1 MQLGE
6 AKEERRFVTSDCFVI
21 SMNIPQIH
29 SIRNFLWVESYIKPS
44 KIRVLI
50 NSSGGSVLYGMS
62 IFSVIRNSSIPTE
75 CINEGLAASMGSI
88 VWAAGDKSLMRDY
101 AILMIHNPFD
111 STEDNKDTEGEPD
124 YVKSV
129 QATDRD
135 DLHETMG
142 I

>member
-1 MQLGE
+1 MNTSKFKYVVGE
-6 AKEERRFVTSDCFVI
+6 AKENEVCD
-21 SMNIPQIH
+21 
-29 SIRNFLWVESYIKPS
+29 IRLFCDIDEYTANSFNSVESYIKPS

-111 STEDNKDTEGEPD
+111 STEDNKGSQT
-124 YVKSV
+124 
-129 QATDRD
+129 T
-135 DLHETMG
+135 
-142 I
+142 